1 MLNNKWKEKSNL
13 ISELES
19 QVRSMRGTW
28 EDKEKK
34 LTTERDRAIDAART
48 ALDKMRTMDDSFRYG
63 VFIDDQLNNPIAT
76 CNYIMHIFKAD
87 NNTGHIDCISE
98 HLSILI
104 FSPFSTLFRKQIDSA
119 ESSHQMA
126 LDKLANQKQEEI
138 DAANHKVLEVE
149 QEMRELLRETANS
162 KKLMEDRVKKLTR
175 AFAELQEDIT

>member
-1 MLNNKWKEKSNL
+1 M
-13 ISELES
+13 
-19 QVRSMRGTW
+19 
-28 EDKEKK
+28 
-34 LTTERDRAIDAART
+34 
-48 ALDKMRTMDDSFRYG
+48 
-63 VFIDDQLNNPIAT
+63 
-76 CNYIMHIFKAD
+76 
-87 NNTGHIDCISE
+87 
-98 HLSILI
+98 
-104 FSPFSTLFRKQIDSA
+104 DSA